1 MQSIEHDPAT
11 VAAPQQR
18 HGCLTA
24 ILIVFG
30 LLTALAALANLVL
43 GDAIARNLPNAPEWA
58 PKGVMAMGVLGIIA
72 VTALVGLWFWKRWA
86 LYLYVAVALV
96 VCAINFRLVGFGPSI
111 MGLVGVV
118 LVALFVLRQWNDF
131 K

>member
-1 MQSIEHDPAT
+1 MQNIEHDPAT
-11 VAAPQQR
+11 IVAPQR

-30 LLTALAALANLVL
+30 LLSALAALANLVL

-58 PKGVMAMGVLGIIA
+58 PQGVMAMGVLGIIA
-72 VTALVGLWFWKRWA
+72 VTALVGLWFWKKWA
-86 LYLYVAVALV
+86 LYLYIVMALV
-96 VCAINFRLVGFGPSI
+96 VCSINFRLAGVGPSI
-111 MGLVGVV
+111 MGLIGAA
-118 LVALFVLRQWNDF
+118 LVALFVLRQWDDF